1 MQEGKWRRA
10 EIMFALKFICTWVL
24 LVASCSAVWW
34 SFKTEKLITVSWL
47 AFLLPA
53 VLQLA
58 AAFRIGPGKATSLI
72 VFGCINLALTALMGA
87 AVWYLV
93 QLANA
98 YRRGK

>member
-1 MQEGKWRRA
+1 ML
-10 EIMFALKFICTWVL
+10 ALKFICTWVL

-53 VLQLA
+53 VFQLA
-58 AAFRIGPGKATSLI
+58 AAFRIGPGKAKSLI
-72 VFGCINLALTALMGA
+72 VFGCINLVFTALVGV

-98 YRRGK
+98 YKRGK